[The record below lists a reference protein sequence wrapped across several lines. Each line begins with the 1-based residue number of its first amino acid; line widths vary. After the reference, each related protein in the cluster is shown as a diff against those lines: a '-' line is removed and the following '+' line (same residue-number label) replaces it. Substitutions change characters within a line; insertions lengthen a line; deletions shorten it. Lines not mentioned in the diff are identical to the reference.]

1 MISRRPLFAARAI
14 VYIPRSVKLQ
24 NVAVRVGYLGV
35 LAVAAVCL
43 VWGCGRPATGM
54 ARGQE
59 LFENCQPCHGQHGAG
74 DLALRTPA
82 IAGLPAWY
90 VTAELAKFKGNIRG
104 AHPDDSEGHRMRPM
118 ARALYHPGDIESVA
132 EYVSKLPK
140 VNVQHVLEGDVAAGQ
155 ARYVSVCIACHG
167 PDGKGN
173 QAMNAPPLVGQ
184 ADWYMVAQLKK
195 FKTGMRGAHPEDV
208 SGSQMRAM
216 SSTLTDTTAMHDVV
230 AYIKTLPQ

>member
-1 MISRRPLFAARAI
+1 
-14 VYIPRSVKLQ
+14 VKLETF
-24 NVAVRVGYLGV
+24 ALRVGYLGILATAV
-35 LAVAAVCL
+35 LPLA
-43 VWGCGRPATGM
+43 WGCGIPKAGM

-74 DLALRTPA
+74 DLALRTPV
-82 IAGLPAWY
+82 IAGLPEWY
-90 VTAELAKFKGNIRG
+90 LKAELAKFKGNIRG
-104 AHPDDSEGHRMRPM
+104 AHPDDNEGHRMRPM
-118 ARALYHPGDIESVA
+118 ARALVHPGDIESVA

-140 VNVQHVLEGDVAAGQ
+140 PTPGVSPPVTGDAAAGQ
-155 ARYVSVCIACHG
+155 KQYFAICIACHG

-184 ADWYMVAQLKK
+184 ADWYLVSQLEK

-216 SSTLTDTTAMHDVV
+216 SSTLTDTTAMRNVV